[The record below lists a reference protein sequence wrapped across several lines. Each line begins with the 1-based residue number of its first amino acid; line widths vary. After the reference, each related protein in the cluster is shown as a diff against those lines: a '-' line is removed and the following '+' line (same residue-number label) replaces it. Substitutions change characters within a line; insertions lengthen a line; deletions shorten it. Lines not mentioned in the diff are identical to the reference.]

1 MELFLPSLVLII
13 IAAFFVFLVVPR
25 ISPNIIFLLCIF
37 FLFTMVQSHYT
48 MFKEEY
54 KLNSWRDQ
62 LRVLAQPLLISVIV
76 IGVVFTST
84 QFLLKLNLTN
94 LFTMPKTV
102 TSTSKYGNISPT
114 KLEELEKQL

>member
-1 MELFLPSLVLII
+1 
-13 IAAFFVFLVVPR
+13 
-25 ISPNIIFLLCIF
+25 
-37 FLFTMVQSHYT
+37 